1 MWVFG
6 TVAVSITRVHGL
18 KRSPD
23 PLLRHRGIE
32 SPNRIEQ
39 LSVLVVH
46 LGQAR
51 IQFERASVL
60 AIGLGRRK
68 EQLE

>member
-1 MWVFG
+1 
-6 TVAVSITRVHGL
+6 L

-23 PLLRHRGIE
+23 PLLRHHGIE